1 MNVTIQAG
9 FSVVGSRNVVVFG
22 GKEGGGEKGKGKGRK
37 RGSEVCYLFIWFDER
52 WDGKALTDGG
62 LGEYWWWWWWWW
74 RGGGGEEEG

>member
-52 WDGKALTDGG
+52 
-62 LGEYWWWWWWWW
+62 
-74 RGGGGEEEG
+74 